1 MWQVVSLGR
10 ITYIKEHMT
19 MKMKDELR
27 DLVHELYLEGEL
39 RLQLSTDEY
48 DAERHRMICELEA
61 EGLVAFHHNVA
72 NADGGFDQI
81 LHATEFCNQVIA
93 ANWDMSDLN
102 RVDANVCIG
111 FAATWQ
117 VEAAAEIEALASE
130 EGVTQLS
137 KGLPKQFRNNP
148 RYRDWMDKLMEMS
161 ATGG

>member
-1 MWQVVSLGR
+1 
-10 ITYIKEHMT
+10 MT

-39 RLQLSTDEY
+39 RLQLATDEY

-93 ANWDMSDLN
+93 ANWDMSDLHS
-102 RVDANVCIG
+102 VAANVSIG
-111 FAATWQ
+111 LAPTWQ
-117 VEAAAEIEALASE
+117 VEAAAEIEALASAK
-130 EGVTQLS
+130 GVSL
-137 KGLPKQFRNNP
+137 KHGGLPKQFRNGAP
-148 RYRDWMDKLMEMS
+148 YREIVDEILRMN
-161 ATGG
+161 AAGG